1 MRTRIFTTKRVTAL
15 ALALALVGATLALPA
30 AAADE
35 DAATFGDA
43 ITRGKVLLNL
53 RYRYE
58 NVDDDSFDD
67 TGQASTLRFALG
79 YATRE
84 WKGFSVTAEFQSVLD
99 LGLENRHNDKGAGGD
114 WNGVSD
120 RPVIADPSITG
131 FYQGFLKWR
140 FASEN
145 TFLKFGRQPILLD
158 NVRFVGNVGWR
169 QFHQSFDALRF
180 GTGLIPGVTL
190 TYAYVWNQNRI
201 FGDQKPMGTHLLNL
215 GGKLGK
221 NNTLTGYG
229 YLVDYER
236 LADSGASTLTF
247 GVRDHGNVP
256 FSSWKLLY
264 DAEIARQ
271 SDAGDNP
278 GNVDAW
284 YHRAGVGGT
293 FGGFTAKLA
302 YEVLEGEPGK
312 GAFSTPLATL
322 HAWNGWAD
330 IFLKTPANG
339 LEDFYLSLAY
349 RAAAWKFA
357 AIYHDFSANT
367 GGASY
372 GSEWDLLASYTTSW
386 KQTFALKAAFYDADE
401 YSRDVSKVWAYT
413 SWKF

>member
-1 MRTRIFTTKRVTAL
+1 MKIIGMRRIIPMLLAVAVLAVVPSSQAL
-15 ALALALVGATLALPA
+15 AAG
-30 AAADE
+30 DE
-35 DAATFGDA
+35 EAATFGEA
-43 ITRGKVLLNL
+43 VTEGKVLLNL

-58 NVDDDSFDD
+58 NVDDANFADD
-67 TGQASTLRFALG
+67 GQASTLRFALG
-79 YATRE
+79 YSTKQ
-84 WKGFSVTAEFQSVLD
+84 WKGFSVTAEIQSVLD
-99 LGLENRHNDKGAGGD
+99 LGLENRHNDKGAGGN

-120 RPVIADPSITG
+120 HPVVADPSLTG
-131 FYQGFLKWR
+131 FYQGFLQWK
-140 FASEN
+140 FAPEN
-145 TFLKFGRQPILLD
+145 TFLKFGRQAILLD

-201 FGDQKPMGTHLLNL
+201 FGDQKPMNTHLLNI
-215 GGKLGK
+215 GAKLGA
-221 NNTLTGYG
+221 NNTLTGYT

-236 LADSGASTLTF
+236 RADSGASTFTF
-247 GVRDHGNVP
+247 GLRDHGNVP
-256 FSSWKLLY
+256 FASWKLLY
-264 DAEIARQ
+264 DVEIAKQ

-284 YHRAGVGGT
+284 YWRGGVGGKL
-293 FGGFTAKLA
+293 GGFTARLA

-339 LEDFYLSLAY
+339 LEDLSLSLGY
-349 RAAAWKFA
+349 AASGWKFA

-367 GGASY
+367 GGADY

-386 KQTFALKAAFYDADE
+386 KQTFALKAAFYDADA
-401 YSRDVSKVWAYT
+401 YSRDVNKIWAFT